1 MERKRRRESVLGVT
15 LAVTSGNERSGGE
28 RTLSFFFP
36 LSFYLSACS
45 ARHPT
50 L

>member
-28 RTLSFFFP
+28 LTLSFFSPSRFICQ
-36 LSFYLSACS
+36 LA
-45 ARHPT
+45 AHDI
-50 L
+50 